1 MITTVEE
8 VKELLNIDN
17 ETFDVRIAKLIPY
30 CEQMYRNIR
39 NAPWDTVGTL
49 QSQGWSEESFAD
61 LPDDTIV
68 YPVGSDVTIANM
80 VSYLLNNKMGEANI
94 SSESMNSYSVS
105 YGDGST
111 FMGFPRSVVGSIKK
125 YVGGR

>member
-1 MITTVEE
+1 MITTVED
-8 VKELLNIDN
+8 VKELLGIDN

-30 CEQMYRNIR
+30 CEQMYKNIR
-39 NAPWDTVGTL
+39 NAPWDTVGSLT
-49 QSQGWSEESFAD
+49 SSEES